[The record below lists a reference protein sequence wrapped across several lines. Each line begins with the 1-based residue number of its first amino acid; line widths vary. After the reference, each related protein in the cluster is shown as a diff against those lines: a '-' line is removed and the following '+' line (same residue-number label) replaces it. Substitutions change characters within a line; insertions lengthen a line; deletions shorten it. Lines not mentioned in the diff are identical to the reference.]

1 MSHRKRFK
9 FDFVKMSYYLF
20 YLKGKLQ
27 NPKEISKSKTEKRLR
42 DLRKFWIRGSYSYL
56 IKSFKAPKI

>member
-1 MSHRKRFK
+1 MSRRKRFK

-42 DLRKFWIRGSYSYL
+42 DLRKFWITGSYS
-56 IKSFKAPKI
+56 